1 MSLFLAVALGVVVG
15 EVARFG
21 RHRRSA
27 YVGLFAA
34 GVLWQPLMVL
44 AGGMV
49 AGGYRMR
56 RRLAR
61 KRLAGEA
68 ADRDVAVLGDLTA
81 LGLTAG
87 LTLVASM
94 ALAATEV
101 APALRHEVEA
111 VVRRSRLS
119 GAAGVMASADGRAQ
133 RLYLLAGRAAAT
145 GAPVLAAVQAFVD
158 ERRHTDRNAALA
170 AARKLP
176 VRLMFPLAL
185 LILPGFVILIVGP
198 TVLSTLTRLGI

>member
-1 MSLFLAVALGVVVG
+1 MSLLLAVALGLIAAELAQVLRYRSRYAG
-15 EVARFG
+15 PLVAC
-21 RHRRSA
+21 
-27 YVGLFAA
+27 L
-34 GVLWQPLMVL
+34 LWQPVAAI
-44 AGGMV
+44 AGAMV
-49 AGGYRMR
+49 AGGYRLR
-56 RRLAR
+56 RKLSRARLA
-61 KRLAGEA
+61 AEA

-87 LTLVASM
+87 LTLIASM

-101 APALRHEVEA
+101 APALRAEVEG

-145 GAPVLAAVQAFVD
+145 GAPVLTAVQAFVD
-158 ERRHTDRNAALA
+158 ERRHTDRNAAMA

-198 TVLSTLTRLGI
+198 TVLSTLTRLGL